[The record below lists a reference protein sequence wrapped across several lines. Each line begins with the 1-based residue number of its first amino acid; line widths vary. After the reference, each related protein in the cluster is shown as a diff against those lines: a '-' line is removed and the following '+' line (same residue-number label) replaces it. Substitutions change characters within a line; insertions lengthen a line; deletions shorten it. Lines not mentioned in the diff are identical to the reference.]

1 MPEASLTVAT
11 YNTFQE
17 RKGRDPALED
27 LLREGETLVCL
38 QEVNPVRALRIKGA
52 LGPRAFV
59 SLAKYGLLYLALV
72 LPEGAR
78 FLERR
83 TASLNGYGG
92 VLPKGWSLRRSYAL
106 YRAGRRA
113 WPDGLEPRVAQVVRV
128 LWPGRE
134 FRLVNTHLP
143 YESGLRNR
151 CLDLLPGFLDA
162 EEVLLTGDL
171 NATTQNLFLADFLLE
186 TGLRPAGTEEP
197 THDTGR
203 KIDFVLYRG
212 NFRETGYSLTKSLS
226 DHRLVRVE
234 LEV

>member
-1 MPEASLTVAT
+1 MPRLTVAT

-17 RKGRDPALED
+17 RKGRDTVLDD
-27 LLREGETLVCL
+27 LLQEGKTLTCL
-38 QEVNPVRALRIKGA
+38 QEVNPARALRIKRSFGSWS
-52 LGPRAFV
+52 FV
-59 SLAKYGLLYLALV
+59 SLAEYGLLYLALV

-83 TASLNGYGG
+83 TAPLNGYGG
-92 VLPKGWSLRRSYAL
+92 FFPQPWSLRRSYAL
-106 YRAGRRA
+106 LKAGRLA
-113 WPDGLEPRVAQVVRV
+113 WRDGFEPRVAQVIRV
-128 LWPGRE
+128 LWEGRE
-134 FRLVNTHLP
+134 FKVVNTHLP
-143 YESGLRNR
+143 FESGLRNR

-162 EEVLLTGDL
+162 ESALLTGDL

-212 NFRETGYSLTKSLS
+212 GFREVAYSLTKSLS